1 MDKKSFGLWFA
12 VLSLVLVLA
21 EGKAQAGAGI
31 INVVEK
37 ELPAA
42 YVIATGKGYPPRKDL
57 SPAQK
62 RLLAQRAATI
72 DAYRSLS
79 STIRGVSGYIVNGT
93 GCITTSGFVRGAELS
108 SVRYFPN
115 GKVEV
120 DLTLPVNISG
130 NRTIAKIDWDSVVAN
145 ISRRGYPVC
154 YTERPV
160 QQISEEEW
168 IQMRSK

>member
-12 VLSLVLVLA
+12 VLSLVCMSV
-21 EGKAQAGAGI
+21 GDKAQAGTGI
-31 INVVEK
+31 INIVER

-42 YVIATGKGYPPRKDL
+42 HVIATGKGYPPRKDL
-57 SPAQK
+57 SPVQK

-72 DAYRSLS
+72 DAYRAMS

-93 GCITTSGFVRGAELS
+93 GYVTTSGFVRGAELS
-108 SVRYFPN
+108 NARYFPN

-130 NRTIAKIDWDSVVAN
+130 DRITAKVDWDSVIAN
-145 ISRRGYPVC
+145 ISKRGYPVC

-168 IQMRSK
+168 MQMRIK